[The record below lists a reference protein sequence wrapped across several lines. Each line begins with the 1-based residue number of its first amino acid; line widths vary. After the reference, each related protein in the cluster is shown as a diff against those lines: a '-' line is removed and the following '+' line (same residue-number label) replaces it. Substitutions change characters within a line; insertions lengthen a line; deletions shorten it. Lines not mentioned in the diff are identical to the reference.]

1 MKDMKGSWGKGY
13 AKEHTKVLPGKNSA
27 AAAPSMGT
35 KKTAGKKGSAE
46 PCMGCSDCPCGS

>member
-1 MKDMKGSWGKGY
+1 MKDMKASWGKGY